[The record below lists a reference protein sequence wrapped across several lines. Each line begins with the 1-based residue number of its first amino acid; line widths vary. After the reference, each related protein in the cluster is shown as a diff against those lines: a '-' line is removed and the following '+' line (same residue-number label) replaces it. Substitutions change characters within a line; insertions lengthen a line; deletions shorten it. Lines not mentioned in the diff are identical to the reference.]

1 MTKRVHRDAAG
12 AVQIAVTR
20 LADQPASLTFDKGD
34 FSPAI
39 GLHDRTVSGIIGG
52 CSVRFKGMTRHRLIW
67 LLCWLSGSR
76 IEADTG
82 PKRQT
87 TNPSI
92 DSAGG
97 YA

>member
-1 MTKRVHRDAAG
+1 MSKRIHRDATG
-12 AVQIAVTR
+12 AIEIAIAFF
-20 LADQPASLTFDKGD
+20 ADEPASLTFDKGD

-39 GLHDRTVSGIIGG
+39 GLHDRTVSGIVSG
-52 CSVRFKGMTRHRLIW
+52 CSVRFREMTRHRLIW
-67 LLCWLSGSR
+67 LLCWLSGSQ